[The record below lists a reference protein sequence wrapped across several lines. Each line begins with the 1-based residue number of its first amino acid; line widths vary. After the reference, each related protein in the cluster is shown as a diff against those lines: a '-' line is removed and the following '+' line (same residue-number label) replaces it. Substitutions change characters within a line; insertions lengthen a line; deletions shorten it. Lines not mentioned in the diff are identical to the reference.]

1 MTITPES
8 VEALLQSPDFGDRMR
23 ALNQIRTLEP
33 AIGFALIK
41 PAITDSNA
49 RIRYAAVCQLA
60 ILGHQDPAQTQV
72 LLRERLEDSE
82 FDVQAAA
89 ADAIAALKLVDAFD
103 DLQALYARST
113 EWLVRFSIVAA
124 LGELGD
130 PRGFD
135 LLVDAL
141 NSGEDLLQ
149 TVAVGALGELGD
161 ARAVPLLIP
170 LISHPDWQIRYR
182 LVQALSRFSGPEVEA
197 ALQHLAQDDLEQI
210 SLEAKG
216 HLPSA

>member
-41 PAITDSNA
+41 PAITDGNA

-60 ILGHQDPAQTQV
+60 ILGHQDPTQTQIM
-72 LLRERLEDSE
+72 LRERLEDSE

-103 DLQALYARST
+103 DLQALYTRST

-182 LVQALSRFSGPEVEA
+182 LVQALSRFSGPEVQA

-216 HLPSA
+216 HLQSA